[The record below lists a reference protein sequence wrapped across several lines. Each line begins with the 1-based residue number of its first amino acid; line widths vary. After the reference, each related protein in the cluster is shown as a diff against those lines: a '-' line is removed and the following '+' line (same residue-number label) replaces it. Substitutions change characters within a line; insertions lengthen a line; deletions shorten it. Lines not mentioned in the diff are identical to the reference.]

1 MIGASSVNPTSA
13 CAALCTETPP
23 ATGVPGWVME
33 WNRIGRSHV
42 YFAKCHGDGP
52 EMMKICEVLAL
63 LLFAA
68 LTPEVVSANQQE
80 RNGSAVAD
88 FQNVADMNARDVYTA
103 KGERIGELSEI
114 VLDEAHRPIAALI
127 ETDEGTGTGGEEH
140 AVGAEKLWLKG
151 TRLITNLTRQQVEAM
166 PRAND

>member
-1 MIGASSVNPTSA
+1 MFTCEMPHR
-13 CAALCTETPP
+13 
-23 ATGVPGWVME
+23 W
-33 WNRIGRSHV
+33 
-42 YFAKCHGDGP
+42 P

-88 FQNVADMNARDVYTA
+88 FQNVADMKARDVYTA

-114 VLDEAHRPIAALI
+114 VLDGAHRPIAALI
-127 ETDEGTGTGGEEH
+127 ETDEGTGTGGKEH
-140 AVGAEKLWLKG
+140 VVGAEKLWLKG
-151 TRLITNLTRQQVEAM
+151 TRLITNLTRQQVEGM

>member
-1 MIGASSVNPTSA
+1 
-13 CAALCTETPP
+13 
-23 ATGVPGWVME
+23 
-33 WNRIGRSHV
+33 
-42 YFAKCHGDGP
+42 
-52 EMMKICEVLAL
+52 MMKICEVLAL

-88 FQNVADMNARDVYTA
+88 FQNVADMKAGDVYTTE
-103 KGERIGELSEI
+103 GERIGELSEI
-114 VLDEAHRPIAALI
+114 VLDGAHRPIAALI
-127 ETDEGTGTGGEEH
+127 ETDEGTGTGGKEH
-140 AVGAEKLWLKG
+140 VVGAEKLWLKG

>member
-1 MIGASSVNPTSA
+1 
-13 CAALCTETPP
+13 
-23 ATGVPGWVME
+23 
-33 WNRIGRSHV
+33 
-42 YFAKCHGDGP
+42 
-52 EMMKICEVLAL
+52 MMKICEVLAL

-88 FQNVADMNARDVYTA
+88 FQNVADMKARDVYTA

-114 VLDEAHRPIAALI
+114 VLDGAHRPIAALI
-127 ETDEGTGTGGEEH
+127 ETDESTGTGGKEH
-140 AVGAEKLWLKG
+140 VVGAEKLWLKG

>member
-1 MIGASSVNPTSA
+1 
-13 CAALCTETPP
+13 
-23 ATGVPGWVME
+23 
-33 WNRIGRSHV
+33 
-42 YFAKCHGDGP
+42 
-52 EMMKICEVLAL
+52 MMKICEVLAL

-88 FQNVADMNARDVYTA
+88 FQNVADMKARDLYNA

-127 ETDEGTGTGGEEH
+127 ETDEGTGGKEH
-140 AVGAEKLWLKG
+140 VVGAEKLWLKG

>member
-1 MIGASSVNPTSA
+1 MLVWFIYKPTSSVCSTMCPGARKTGTPPDYSHRMIGASSVNPTSA

-68 LTPEVVSANQQE
+68 LTPEVV
-80 RNGSAVAD
+80 
-88 FQNVADMNARDVYTA
+88 
-103 KGERIGELSEI
+103 
-114 VLDEAHRPIAALI
+114 
-127 ETDEGTGTGGEEH
+127 
-140 AVGAEKLWLKG
+140 
-151 TRLITNLTRQQVEAM
+151 
-166 PRAND
+166 